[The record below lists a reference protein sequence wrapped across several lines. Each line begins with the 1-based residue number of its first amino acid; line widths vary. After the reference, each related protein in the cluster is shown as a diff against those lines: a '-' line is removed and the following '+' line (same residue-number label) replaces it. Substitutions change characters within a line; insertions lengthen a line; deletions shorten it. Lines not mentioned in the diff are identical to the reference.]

1 MNSHSEVSWFDR
13 CSVCSEL
20 DALSGG
26 STRSSWPSSG
36 AGDLCTHSL
45 NLKSE
50 FPSGSI
56 QQWAPLRHRTW
67 RAASQNTGIKVT
79 TIQLPSGPAPV
90 NREFFKFRSPGRTC
104 ATHQNHGKSVR
115 VLLADHLMQQFHR
128 AGSSVVP
135 STSKESD
142 HGRGEFSTLCTYES
156 RRKMRGLP
164 SPLETGEAPQG
175 ATGSMH
181 GLPYQASY
189 TTRDGQPSGR
199 IPQLHRYRGAV
210 HHLPQNRKQPRKSG
224 PCEVRRLPQ
233 EREFLEQARRHRAS
247 TAILALCTISI

>member
-1 MNSHSEVSWFDR
+1 MRSQ
-13 CSVCSEL
+13 L
-20 DALSGG
+20 DAVGCW
-26 STRSSWPSSG
+26 STRSSWPSS
-36 AGDLCTHSL
+36 AARDLCTRSL

-104 ATHQNHGKSVR
+104 ATSQSHGNSVR
-115 VLLADHLMQQFHR
+115 VLLADHVMQQFHR

-135 STSKESD
+135 SASKESN
-142 HGRGEFSTLCTYES
+142 HGRGEFPTLCAYES

-164 SPLETGEAPQG
+164 SPLETGEAPQVS
-175 ATGSMH
+175 AGSLH
-181 GLPYQASY
+181 GLPYQASD
-189 TTRDGQPSGR
+189 TTRDGQPTGG
-199 IPQLHRYRGAV
+199 IPQLRRHRGTVY
-210 HHLPQNRKQPRKSG
+210 HLPQDRK
-224 PCEVRRLPQ
+224 
-233 EREFLEQARRHRAS
+233 
-247 TAILALCTISI
+247 